1 MTSYVDVLRSH
12 TFQRINNYYI
22 AAASVFEEARK
33 ILTAAGYQMDHE
45 FNIYPQF
52 YGFSANM
59 SDRYNVVSTH
69 MTLYIVMYIPGV
81 IANPRRMHVQVR
93 VTV

>member
-1 MTSYVDVLRSH
+1 
-12 TFQRINNYYI
+12 
-22 AAASVFEEARK
+22 
-33 ILTAAGYQMDHE
+33 MDHE

-81 IANPRRMHVQVR
+81 ITNRRRMHVQAR